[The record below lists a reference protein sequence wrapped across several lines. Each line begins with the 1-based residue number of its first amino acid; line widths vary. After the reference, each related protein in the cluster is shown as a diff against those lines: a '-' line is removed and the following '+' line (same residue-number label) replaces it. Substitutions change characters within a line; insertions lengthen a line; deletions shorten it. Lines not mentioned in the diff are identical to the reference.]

1 MPSVMPFNFDV
12 VDLYTVT
19 VIGKPWMRAREVC
32 QVLKYFKKIANGRC
46 SLENI
51 ALKHQISG
59 VTSTSTAAN
68 WLKDWQMY
76 DIPINE
82 ESKHELLFSSQK
94 SKTKDFKK
102 QCCNCN
108 VMLPYV
114 QQQLTDKMQKDH

>member
-1 MPSVMPFNFDV
+1 M
-12 VDLYTVT
+12 
-19 VIGKPWMRAREVC
+19 
-32 QVLKYFKKIANGRC
+32 
-46 SLENI
+46 
-51 ALKHQISG
+51 SG

-102 QCCNCN
+102 HCCNRN
-108 VMLPYV
+108 VMLPHV
-114 QQQLTDKMQKDH
+114 QQQLTDKMQKDHQQVTQERDIRIQAIQYENVALQVQRDVYQA